1 MAASLSQPGQGG
13 LAAVSGVLHSRGGG
27 AGGSRSTM
35 SDENEPA
42 EQIEENMDAMRSEL
56 AEAYEKFQ
64 QELPPKL
71 VDEALNGK
79 PRTDFDPEEMKILRD
94 MWTAIE
100 AHIKWCN
107 ERGEPRYT
115 VDGAYEFAKNV
126 INQILYIKAEP
137 EYGE

>member
-1 MAASLSQPGQGG
+1 
-13 LAAVSGVLHSRGGG
+13 
-27 AGGSRSTM
+27 M

-64 QELPPKL
+64 QELPPKI
-71 VDEALNGK
+71 VDEALNGKPRTDFDPDGK

-126 INQILYIKAEP
+126 INQILYIKSGARIRGMIRRTQRCTGRP
-137 EYGE
+137 

>member
-1 MAASLSQPGQGG
+1 
-13 LAAVSGVLHSRGGG
+13 
-27 AGGSRSTM
+27 M